1 MLLGVLSETLHFK
14 EYRREPLVHAVIVE
28 NEDYASEDGVKG
40 TIESADVSEE
50 VQ

>member
-1 MLLGVLSETLHFK
+1 MLSETLHFK

-28 NEDYASEDGVKG
+28 NEDYAIEDGVKG